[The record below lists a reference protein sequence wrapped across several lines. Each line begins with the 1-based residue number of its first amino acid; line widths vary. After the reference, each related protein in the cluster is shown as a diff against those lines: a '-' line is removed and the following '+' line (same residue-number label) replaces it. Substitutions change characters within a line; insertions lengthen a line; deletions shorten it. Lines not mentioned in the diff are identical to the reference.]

1 MAESRKGY
9 SVTVA
14 DIKNVVNILFLNDKY
29 GRKESIATM
38 ATKAEVSREIFLKI
52 LSILEKRDL
61 VTRIGFTRNC
71 QFLWNRDKSSPSEAM
86 YLSIHN
92 EYYKKV
98 QKEKSIIKKEKK
110 ETNRLTV
117 SKCLSY
123 LKDEGF
129 SGEIY
134 KIKFEDG
141 LKIKTVFFLS

>member
-1 MAESRKGY
+1 MAKNRKGY

-29 GRKESIATM
+29 GLKESIATM
-38 ATKAEVSREIFLKI
+38 ATKSEVSREIFLKI

-71 QFLWNRDKSSPSEAM
+71 KFLWNRDKSSPSETM

-98 QKEKSIIKKEKK
+98 QKEKSTVKKENK
-110 ETNRLTV
+110 EANRLTV

-123 LKDEGF
+123 LKNEGF

-134 KIKFEDG
+134 KIKFENEF
-141 LKIKTVFFLS
+141 KIKTVFILS

>member
-1 MAESRKGY
+1 MAKSRKGY

-38 ATKAEVSREIFLKI
+38 TTKAEVSREIFLKV

-71 QFLWNRDKSSPSEAM
+71 KFLWNRDKSSPSEAM

-98 QKEKSIIKKEKK
+98 EKIKKVKSES
-110 ETNRLTV
+110 NRITLE
-117 SKCLSY
+117 KCLIY
-123 LKDEGF
+123 LKDHGF
-129 SGEIY
+129 HGEIY
-134 KIKFEDG
+134 TTEQSACLTKKLVYI
-141 LKIKTVFFLS
+141 LS